1 MKICH
6 LIYDDIAN
14 PWLAGGGAVR
24 AREIYRRLAE
34 RHQVTLITGLYPGA
48 QREEEID
55 GIRFVR
61 VGSDRSYARSRLAYC
76 HASVEQLKQMSWDV
90 WVNEFSAFAPLRVP
104 VYLRRRGVLFFQH
117 FMGRHALAKRPLV
130 GLPAWLAERRVLGA
144 YPRILTVSPS
154 VQQRVE
160 DRVRGRNIPVDCV
173 FNGVDQRYF
182 DLSSK
187 SGDYVL
193 FLGRADVHMKGLD
206 LLVAAFAQISES
218 YPNLRLKMAG
228 RAEET
233 QTALLNKLVS
243 GSGVEERIDV
253 LGAVGE
259 EEKDALLAN
268 ARFACMPSRYE
279 GWGIAAV
286 EAQAAG
292 KAVLATQISGLQD
305 AVRHGETGHLV
316 VPDNVSALADGMRY
330 LLDNEPV
337 RAQMEG
343 RAQAWARRFDW
354 DQLALGQEGVYL
366 RAMDANS
373 D

>member
-1 MKICH
+1 
-6 LIYDDIAN
+6 
-14 PWLAGGGAVR
+14 
-24 AREIYRRLAE
+24 
-34 RHQVTLITGLYPGA
+34 
-48 QREEEID
+48 
-55 GIRFVR
+55 
-61 VGSDRSYARSRLAYC
+61 
-76 HASVEQLKQMSWDV
+76 MSWDV

-104 VYLRRRGVLFFQH
+104 ADIRRRGVLFFQH

-160 DRVRGRNIPVDCV
+160 HRLRGRNIPVDCV

-182 DLSSK
+182 NLSSK

-218 YPNLRLKMAG
+218 YPNLRLKIAG

-316 VPDNVSALADGMRY
+316 VPDNASALADGMRY
-330 LLDNEPV
+330 LLDNELV

-354 DQLALGQEGVYL
+354 DQLALDQEGVYL
-366 RAMDANS
+366 RAMNANS

>member
-24 AREIYRRLAE
+24 AREIYRRLAQ
-34 RHQVTLITGLYPGA
+34 RHQVTLITGLFPGA

-55 GIRFVR
+55 GIHFVR
-61 VGSDRSYARSRLAYC
+61 VGSDRSYTRSRLAYC
-76 HASVEQLKQMSWDV
+76 YAAVDQLKRMSWDV
-90 WVNEFSAFAPLRVP
+90 WINEFSAFAPLRVP
-104 VYLRRRGVLFFQH
+104 GSMRRGGVLFFQH
-117 FMGRHALAKRPLV
+117 FMGRHAMVKRPIV
-130 GLPAWLAERRVLGA
+130 GLPAWIAERRVLGA

-154 VQQRVE
+154 VQKRVE
-160 DRVRGRNIPVDCV
+160 YRIRGRNVSVHCV

-182 DLSSK
+182 DLPSY
-187 SGDYVL
+187 SGDYIL

-218 YPNLRLKMAG
+218 YPNLRLKIAG
-228 RAEET
+228 RAEKT
-233 QTALLNKLVS
+233 QTVLLHKLVS
-243 GSGVEERIDV
+243 TSGAEGRIDV
-253 LGAVGE
+253 LGSVGE
-259 EEKDALLAN
+259 EQKDDLLAN

-316 VPDNVSALADGMRY
+316 ISDNVSALADGMCY
-330 LLDNEPV
+330 LLDNESV
-337 RAQMEG
+337 RAQMEK
-343 RAQAWARRFDW
+343 RARAWARRFDW
-354 DQLALGQEGVYL
+354 DQLALDQEGVYL
-366 RAMDANS
+366 RAIKANS

>member
-76 HASVEQLKQMSWDV
+76 HASVEQLEQMSWDV

-104 VYLRRRGVLFFQH
+104 ADTRRRGVLFFQH

-130 GLPAWLAERRVLGA
+130 GLPAWLAERRVLSA

-154 VQQRVE
+154 VQQGVE
-160 DRVRGRNIPVDCV
+160 DRVKGRNIPVDCV
-173 FNGVDQRYF
+173 FNGVDRRYF
-182 DLSSK
+182 NLSSK

-218 YPNLRLKMAG
+218 YPNLRLKIAG

-233 QTALLNKLVS
+233 QTALLHKLVS
-243 GSGVEERIDV
+243 ASGVEGCIDV
-253 LGAVGE
+253 LGAVSE
-259 EEKDALLAN
+259 EQKDALLAN

-316 VPDNVSALADGMRY
+316 APDNVSALADGMRY

-337 RAQMEG
+337 RSQMEG

-354 DQLALGQEGVYL
+354 DQLALDQEGVYL
-366 RAMDANS
+366 RAIDANS